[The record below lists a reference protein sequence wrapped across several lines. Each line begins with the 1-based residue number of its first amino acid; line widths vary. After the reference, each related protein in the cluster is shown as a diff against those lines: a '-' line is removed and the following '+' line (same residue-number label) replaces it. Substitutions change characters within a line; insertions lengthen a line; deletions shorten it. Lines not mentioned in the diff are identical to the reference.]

1 MLEMGMVL
9 GAYFYDLNLLSV
21 GLSFSYSGKAVTV
34 SLCKKSLILLIKF
47 KDSYLSSA
55 IKVSLKR
62 VAYSTTSG
70 MGWLTN

>member
-9 GAYFYDLNLLSV
+9 MGFFWLLNLLSV
-21 GLSFSYSGKAVTV
+21 GLIFSYSGKAVTV

-47 KDSYLSSA
+47 KDCYLSSA

-62 VAYSTTSG
+62 VAYSTISG
-70 MGWLTN
+70 AG